1 MDLLNPRDLDR
12 GQVRR
17 VPDTAWFDAKRP
29 PFASLVAELSQC
41 MGSCGL
47 PKGSPGGTTQF
58 RGLRAQ
64 AACARFIVDLLNPRD
79 GFLGQSTAAA
89 DMDALS
95 RLELLQRLADEA
107 VARAQQDKTRIEAEA
122 LGVLRSA
129 IHLSVGAMLAG
140 VCADAAE
147 RLATASGGSS
157 GPAPWHAG
165 RPMLVD
171 ALIADTADAREPDCC
186 GALAQIYAAQPF
198 REWWGE
204 PARSRSRAPERLQ
217 WLHFRAKH
225 IDLIEYLRENHKSL
239 KVLERSVEERLY
251 AVWGDEA
258 EMEADAPDAP
268 DAPDAEADDVA
279 DDGEVAEAETA
290 QAALDEA
297 KAALAEAEAALVA
310 AETAQATDA
319 ETDEAKAEE
328 AKADDAP
335 TLPAD
340 DADTSA
346 VQGGALME
354 PPQPAA
360 SLPPPPLQ
368 TEVEI

>member
-1 MDLLNPRDLDR
+1 
-12 GQVRR
+12 
-17 VPDTAWFDAKRP
+17 
-29 PFASLVAELSQC
+29 
-41 MGSCGL
+41 
-47 PKGSPGGTTQF
+47 
-58 RGLRAQ
+58 
-64 AACARFIVDLLNPRD
+64 
-79 GFLGQSTAAA
+79 
-89 DMDALS
+89 MDALS

-107 VARAQQDKTRIEAEA
+107 VARAQQDKTRIETEA

-147 RLATASGGSS
+147 RLATAGAASGGSS

-171 ALIADTADAREPDCC
+171 ALIADTADARVPDCC

-204 PARSRSRAPERLQ
+204 PARSRARVPERLQ

-268 DAPDAEADDVA
+268 DAEADVGDV
-279 DDGEVAEAETA
+279 GEAETA
-290 QAALDEA
+290 QATLDEA
-297 KAALAEAEAALVA
+297 KEALAEAEAALVA
-310 AETAQATDA
+310 AETAVATGA

-335 TLPAD
+335 TPPAN

-346 VQGGALME
+346 VQGGAVME

-360 SLPPPPLQ
+360 SVPPPPVQ
-368 TEVEI
+368 MEVEI

>member
-1 MDLLNPRDLDR
+1 
-12 GQVRR
+12 
-17 VPDTAWFDAKRP
+17 
-29 PFASLVAELSQC
+29 
-41 MGSCGL
+41 
-47 PKGSPGGTTQF
+47 
-58 RGLRAQ
+58 
-64 AACARFIVDLLNPRD
+64 
-79 GFLGQSTAAA
+79 
-89 DMDALS
+89 MDALS

-107 VARAQQDKTRIEAEA
+107 VARAQQDKTRIETEA

-147 RLATASGGSS
+147 RLATAGAASGGSS

-171 ALIADTADAREPDCC
+171 ALIADTADARVPDCC

-198 REWWGE
+198 REGWGE
-204 PARSRSRAPERLQ
+204 PARSRARVPERLQ

-258 EMEADAPDAP
+258 EMEADAP

-346 VQGGALME
+346 VQGGAVME